1 MIITNSDTGGAK
13 MASLGQNISELRK
26 KHGLSQAQL
35 ADKLGIGTSTLGMY
49 ETNKR
54 EPSYQTLLA
63 IADFFNKSIDELL
76 GRDEAKS
83 KDVPLNYGDLGLPY
97 KGAISED
104 LNDTFRLLAKQY
116 AEKHNLP
123 KRDA

>member
-1 MIITNSDTGGAK
+1 MV
-13 MASLGQNISELRK
+13 SLGHNISELRK
-26 KHGLSQAQL
+26 RRGLSQAQL

-49 ETNKR
+49 ETDKR

-63 IADFFNKSIDELL
+63 IADYFNQSVDELL
-76 GRDEAKS
+76 GRKNSESTSEFKNNS
-83 KDVPLNYGDLGLPY
+83 LNYGDLGLPY
-97 KGAISED
+97 KGTISED

>member
-1 MIITNSDTGGAK
+1 MIITNSDTGGTK

-26 KHGLSQAQL
+26 KRGLSQAQL

-54 EPSYQTLLA
+54 EPSYQTLLS

-76 GRDEAKS
+76 GRDETKS
-83 KDVPLNYGDLGLPY
+83 KSAPLNYGDLGLPY
-97 KGAISED
+97 KGTISDD